1 VLLPPLGP
9 DRTQLIFDLLAL
21 TSPVTKPPDRGDDLD
36 RAVVA
41 RSLPLCL
48 CHLCQL
54 GIKRDSFVQKRY
66 SWMVPAI
73 NEFRT
78 RRVATERR

>member
-1 VLLPPLGP
+1 MLPPPLGP
-9 DRTQLIFDLLAL
+9 DRAELIFEVLHL
-21 TSPVTKPPDRGDDLD
+21 TAPVTKLPDRVDDLD

-54 GIKRDSFVQKRY
+54 GIKRDSFVRKRY

-78 RRVATERR
+78 RWVATERR